1 MNAALPAIEACDYC
15 GLPIPEPWW
24 GTRGRSDSSSRRG
37 HGPDSFDG
45 GGAPPSIAAA
55 PQYCCVGCRF
65 AAQVTRERGEEGAVR
80 WTLAKLGLAIFCTMN
95 VLVFSMALWSEDIY
109 ALEGDRTTAVLAELF
124 RYLSLLFALPV
135 LFLLGR
141 PLWENTWSGLR
152 RGIYSTDLLLLSG
165 VTAAYAYSAVSV
177 FRGGGHLY
185 FEVGCV
191 VLVLVTLGRWF
202 EASGRLRSTAALDA
216 LAKLLPETVRVIR
229 DGIEQWLPS
238 EEIRLHDR
246 LRVLAGERFPT
257 DGRIVRGSAA
267 VDEQVLTGESW
278 PVLKRPADEVLGG
291 ALNLDGQVEME
302 ATAVPGEGTF
312 HRLID
317 AVARARA
324 AKGRYERLADRAAT
338 WFLPAVSAVAVAT
351 LAWHAARTGWEEGI
365 LHGLAVVLI
374 ACPCALGLATP
385 MAVWNALGR
394 AAQAQVL
401 FQNGEALERLARV
414 RAICFDK
421 TGTLTTGTPMLV
433 EVFTADEG
441 ARHRVLEYAALAA
454 STSTHPLSGVIR
466 EYARTKS
473 SDLGKPR
480 CTSAAPNESAGAVS
494 GRTLPGQGV
503 VVDASGDRPAIYL
516 GSRRFLAG
524 AGLQFGGTQEADYDA
539 AAASGRPVVL
549 VGWEGRIRGIF
560 TFQEQLRPEAR
571 RAIELCRA
579 LGLEA
584 IVLTGDHSRRAQ
596 EIARELA
603 IPVEGDLLPE
613 HKVDRVRAMRA
624 ARGAVAMVGDGINDA
639 PALVASDVGIALG
652 CGTDVTRDSAAVCL
666 LGNDLLRLPWAV
678 QLARQGVRAIRANLF
693 WAFGYNVVG
702 VALAAAGLLN
712 PALAALFMVGS
723 SLLVVSNS
731 LRLGRF
737 DWPPANDRLA
747 EAPAPRPL
755 PDTLPVDRH
764 SGVALSQPSR
774 DAAACVPSF
783 VAPEVAE

>member
-1 MNAALPAIEACDYC
+1 MNAALPATDACDYC
-15 GLPIPEPWW
+15 GLPIPKPWW
-24 GTRGRSDSSSRRG
+24 GTRGGSDSSSRRG
-37 HGPDSFDG
+37 PEPFDG
-45 GGAPPSIAAA
+45 GSATSSGAAA

-109 ALEGDRTTAVLAELF
+109 AVEGDRTTAALAGLF

-141 PLWENTWSGLR
+141 PLGENTWAGLR

-165 VTAAYAYSAVSV
+165 VTAAYVYSAVSV

-202 EASGRLRSTAALDA
+202 EATGRLRSTAALDA
-216 LAKLLPETVRVIR
+216 LAKLLPATVRVIR
-229 DGIEQWLPS
+229 DGSEQWLPS
-238 EEIRLHDR
+238 KEIRVRDR

-278 PVLKRPADEVLGG
+278 PVLKQPADEVLGG
-291 ALNLDGQVEME
+291 TLNLDGQVEME

-338 WFLPAVSAVAVAT
+338 WFLPAVSAVALAT
-351 LAWHAARTGWEEGI
+351 LAWHAARTDWEEGI

-385 MAVWNALGR
+385 MAIWSALGR
-394 AAQAQVL
+394 AAHAQVL
-401 FQNGEALERLARV
+401 FQSGEALERLARV
-414 RAICFDK
+414 RAVCFDK
-421 TGTLTTGTPMLV
+421 TGTLTTGTPVLV
-433 EVFTADEG
+433 DLFTADEES
-441 ARHRVLEYAALAA
+441 RQTVLEYAALAA
-454 STSTHPLSGVIR
+454 SMSTHPLSVVIR
-466 EYARTKS
+466 DSARAAS
-473 SDLGKPR
+473 SRFGLPGDAN
-480 CTSAAPNESAGAVS
+480 AAPNHLAAAAS

-503 VVDASGDRPAIYL
+503 VVDGAGGRPAIYL

-524 AGLQFGGTQEADYDA
+524 EGLQFTETQEAHYDA
-539 AAASGRPVVL
+539 AAASGKPVVL
-549 VGWEGRIRGIF
+549 VGWDGWIRGIF

-571 RAIELCRA
+571 QAIQHCRD
-579 LGLEA
+579 LGLDTV
-584 IVLTGDHSRRAQ
+584 VLTGDHSRRAE
-596 EIARELA
+596 EIARELS
-603 IPVEGDLLPE
+603 ISVEGDLLPE
-613 HKVDRVRAMRA
+613 HKVERVQAMRA

-666 LGNDLLRLPWAV
+666 LGNDLLRLPWAI
-678 QLARQGVRAIRANLF
+678 QLARQGVRTIRANLF

-702 VALAAAGLLN
+702 IALAASGLLN
-712 PALAALFMVGS
+712 PAFAALFMVGS
-723 SLLVVSNS
+723 SLLVVSSS
-731 LRLGRF
+731 LRLGHF
-737 DWPPANDRLA
+737 DWPSANELPADSSPARRLPESTPLDRA
-747 EAPAPRPL
+747 NRE
-755 PDTLPVDRH
+755 TLP
-764 SGVALSQPSR
+764 QPAR
-774 DAAACVPSF
+774 NAAARVPSF
-783 VAPEVAE
+783 VSPEVAE